1 MDSLDLDL
9 MDSLD
14 LDFLS
19 TNIDL
24 DMKLL
29 IFASIISLKALILL
43 KFLQIQNL
51 KNTMF
56 FKEQWPRCWIANPG
70 VPCSKPLGGSKFDLA
85 FHLYNAYKMS
95 TRNFWKLSGKK

>member
-1 MDSLDLDL
+1 

-14 LDFLS
+14 LDFLF

-43 KFLQIQNL
+43 KFLQIHNL

-56 FKEQWPRCWIANPG
+56 FKEQW
-70 VPCSKPLGGSKFDLA
+70 
-85 FHLYNAYKMS
+85 
-95 TRNFWKLSGKK
+95 LSG

>member
-1 MDSLDLDL
+1 

-14 LDFLS
+14 LDFLF

-29 IFASIISLKALILL
+29 IFASVISLKALILL

-56 FKEQWPRCWIANPG
+56 FKEQWP
-70 VPCSKPLGGSKFDLA
+70 
-85 FHLYNAYKMS
+85 
-95 TRNFWKLSGKK
+95 SG

>member
-56 FKEQWPRCWIANPG
+56 FKEQWP
-70 VPCSKPLGGSKFDLA
+70 
-85 FHLYNAYKMS
+85 
-95 TRNFWKLSGKK
+95 SG